1 MKFDFSKIKNFDN
14 HIKLSIP
21 DYDSLSNIFKHLALR
36 YADTSQ
42 PIVDLGCSTGRFLLS
57 LKDHTDQLLMGVD
70 EISTH
75 MPNDVDNVKFI
86 DIDANQFFRVNRNQ
100 QFSVIVSMFFLQFL
114 NKQTRRSVLE
124 YIEEQ
129 VRGGATLLISEKVYL
144 PDVKLHQAISR
155 LHIQNKREKFSDT
168 EILDKEKAMEDS
180 MFCVVSTELENELK
194 QMGKVSKVWQSY
206 NFMGYVVRR
215 HDGI

>member
-1 MKFDFSKIKNFDN
+1 MKFDFSKIQNFDN

-114 NKQTRRSVLE
+114 
-124 YIEEQ
+124 
-129 VRGGATLLISEKVYL
+129 LLL
-144 PDVKLHQAISR
+144 
-155 LHIQNKREKFSDT
+155 
-168 EILDKEKAMEDS
+168 
-180 MFCVVSTELENELK
+180 
-194 QMGKVSKVWQSY
+194 
-206 NFMGYVVRR
+206 
-215 HDGI
+215 

>member
-1 MKFDFSKIKNFDN
+1 MKFDFSKIQNFDN

-42 PIVDLGCSTGRFLLS
+42 PIVDLGCS
-57 LKDHTDQLLMGVD
+57 MGVD

-180 MFCVVSTELENELK
+180 MFCVVSTELENKLK